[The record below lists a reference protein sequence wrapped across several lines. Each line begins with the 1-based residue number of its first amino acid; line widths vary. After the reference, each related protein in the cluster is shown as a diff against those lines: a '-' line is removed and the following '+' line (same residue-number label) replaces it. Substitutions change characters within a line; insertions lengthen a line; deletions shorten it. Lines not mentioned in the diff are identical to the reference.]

1 MLNFILKAILS
12 GFPLGLVAAI
22 PLGPSGLESVKRSII
37 SGFWEG
43 FKVSLGAILADMFY
57 LFLINFGLASFF
69 NETPKSEA
77 IFWIISGVI
86 LFIFNKLS
94 TCKQKNIKKEHNN
107 NYSLNNKCSG
117 FISGFTITFLNPM
130 TPSLWLALSTTI
142 LGTWKDNGNLFFYVA
157 LISMISGSV
166 LWFTILNIFA
176 SKGIQMLK
184 SDKISNHTS
193 NVLKYV
199 LYILSFA
206 FVGYGIF
213 KLLTLGG

>member
-1 MLNFILKAILS
+1 MLGFIFKAIIS
-12 GFPLGLVAAI
+12 GFPLGLAAAV
-22 PLGPSGLESVKRSII
+22 PLGPSGLESVKRSIM

-43 FKVSLGAILADMFY
+43 FKVSLGAIFADMFY

-69 NETPKSEA
+69 SETPKSEA
-77 IFWIISGVI
+77 IFWIVSGVI

-94 TCKQKNIKKEHNN
+94 TRKEKNIKKEEDDNN
-107 NYSLNNKCSG
+107 LLNNKYGG
-117 FISGFTITFLNPM
+117 FLSGFTITLLNPM

-142 LGTWKDNGNLFFYVA
+142 LGTWKDYGSLFFAIA
-157 LISMISGSV
+157 LISMICGSV
-166 LWFTILNIFA
+166 FWFILLNIFA

-193 NVLKYV
+193 NILKYV
-199 LYILSFA
+199 LYILSFV